1 MGVAVEHTWCCEM
14 TATVIA
20 EHHKTDLSNRGSYA
34 DNSARFK
41 RPRVNNTV
49 SIENKDSRCDSPDV
63 GLLFAAA

>member
-1 MGVAVEHTWCCEM
+1 M
-14 TATVIA
+14 IA
-20 EHHKTDLSNRGSYA
+20 EHHKTDLSNRDSYA

-49 SIENKDSRCDSPDV
+49 SIENKDNRCDSPDV